1 MIPLGGLI
9 TLPALTRNFT
19 AEDYAVWMQA
29 VFIVALLAFILNL
42 CLGYAVIRF
51 LAAEDDRLKRRQ
63 ALGVMLWP
71 TVALSGL
78 AIIISILLKR
88 DISIILFTN
97 ADYAHLVPLIFLWGA
112 LDGIFSILIAYWMA
126 RRQIIKLSISLMTL
140 ALYKMVIIVTLS
152 MVGSSLSRII
162 GCIAAGE
169 IIIIFI
175 ILGIIIT
182 DIGWLKPGLE
192 GLKGYLT
199 FSIPLIPSGVLFWL
213 ISYIDRYFIT
223 YLLNLSQAGIYSAS
237 FSIGMLIF
245 FFYSPLQFVLFPVVS
260 KLWEQNEQL
269 KIRSYLE
276 YSNRLFLALSVP
288 GAAGLYILSQPLL
301 GILTTAEYMTGGG
314 LVLLLA
320 IATILLGLYQIN
332 VNIIILVKQTK
343 WLVLIIT
350 VAAIANL
357 GVNLVL
363 IPIMGIIGA
372 AISAIVSNLI
382 LAVAA
387 IIWARN
393 VIRYRISIKF
403 IAKVTVGAILMAWC
417 ISFIHIGGILGIAV
431 ISIAGVMIIS
441 LWLWLTRAF
450 SAEDI
455 KLIKE
460 IILGFKQGTLLR

>member
-1 MIPLGGLI
+1 
-9 TLPALTRNFT
+9 
-19 AEDYAVWMQA
+19 
-29 VFIVALLAFILNL
+29 
-42 CLGYAVIRF
+42 
-51 LAAEDDRLKRRQ
+51 
-63 ALGVMLWP
+63 
-71 TVALSGL
+71 
-78 AIIISILLKR
+78 
-88 DISIILFTN
+88 
-97 ADYAHLVPLIFLWGA
+97 
-112 LDGIFSILIAYWMA
+112 
-126 RRQIIKLSISLMTL
+126 
-140 ALYKMVIIVTLS
+140 
-152 MVGSSLSRII
+152 
-162 GCIAAGE
+162 
-169 IIIIFI
+169 
-175 ILGIIIT
+175 
-182 DIGWLKPGLE
+182 
-192 GLKGYLT
+192 
-199 FSIPLIPSGVLFWL
+199 
-213 ISYIDRYFIT
+213 
-223 YLLNLSQAGIYSAS
+223 
-237 FSIGMLIF
+237 
-245 FFYSPLQFVLFPVVS
+245 
-260 KLWEQNEQL
+260 
-269 KIRSYLE
+269 
-276 YSNRLFLALSVP
+276 
-288 GAAGLYILSQPLL
+288 
-301 GILTTAEYMTGGG
+301 MTGGG

-460 IILGFKQGTLLR
+460 IILGFKQGALLR